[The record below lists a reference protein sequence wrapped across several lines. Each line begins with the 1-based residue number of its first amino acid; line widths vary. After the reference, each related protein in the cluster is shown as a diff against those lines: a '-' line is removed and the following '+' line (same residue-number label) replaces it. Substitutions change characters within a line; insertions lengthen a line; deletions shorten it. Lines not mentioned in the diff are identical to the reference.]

1 MKQTVEATAQQNEDT
16 KRAIRETSRSATAT
30 EQVAR
35 HIETSIQT
43 SLGQSESMQ
52 RSVAEA
58 ARLASAVE
66 IVAKEIAVSSKAATA
81 SVSAINRQMRAYVC
95 VVTGSAVHQDR
106 IKNLKFQAIPS
117 IINARLTPAHKVA
130 FKASAAILPV
140 PLPADFTFPLLDNP
154 SGQSV
159 IGPRQE
165 ITISPIVSDFCDDAD
180 IEGIKTTAA
189 AMVYMC
195 GASSRTKIFLETPP
209 IQNSV
214 LSILGCKMAKRGVI
228 TLTATMKQTIRCTD
242 TASPVTARRDKTYA
256 ARSI

>member
-81 SVSAINRQMRAYVC
+81 SVSAINRQMRAYVR

-117 IINARLTPAHKVA
+117 IINAGLTPAHKVA
-130 FKASAAILPV
+130 FKASAAILPI
-140 PLPADFTFPLLDNP
+140 PLPADFTFHLLDNP

-180 IEGIKTTAA
+180 IEGIKTTASGNGLY
-189 AMVYMC
+189 VWGILTYEDIF
-195 GASSRTKIFLETPP
+195 GDSHYTKFCPLYTWL
-209 IQNSV
+209 QN
-214 LSILGCKMAKRGVI
+214 G
-228 TLTATMKQTIRCTD
+228 
-242 TASPVTARRDKTYA
+242 KTWGYYA
-256 ARSI
+256 DRHNEADY